1 MVQLGRLSHDIS
13 IFGNIF
19 MGVGKNRKNIARN
32 IAKNFVDNELDMF
45 NKN

>member
-13 IFGNIF
+13 IFGSIF
-19 MGVGKNRKNIARN
+19 MGVGKNGKNIARN
-32 IAKNFVDNELDMF
+32 IAKNFVDNGLDMF